1 MTDPKR
7 GAFNGLLALLRPF
20 RTIVIVSVT
29 LGMAGGLAITR
40 LRRCACW
47 R

>member
-20 RTIVIVSVT
+20 RTIVVISVA
-29 LGMAGGLAITR
+29 LGLSLIHI
-40 LRRCACW
+40 
-47 R
+47 